1 LYFAS
6 EHAFILG
13 MPLEM
18 NLHRGRLALC
28 AAFAAVVSAST
39 LSSFAAAA
47 PSAAQGSAAGA
58 DRELARQVFRELC
71 EIDTTQS
78 SGDTHRA
85 ALAMAARLSSAGFSG
100 ADVRVF
106 ETAPKRGNL
115 VARLRGTGKR
125 KPLLLLAHTDVV
137 EAKRA
142 DWSTD
147 PFKLVEKDGYFYA
160 RGSSDDKYMAA
171 TFVVNLI
178 RYRREGYRPDR
189 DIIVA
194 LTTDEEISDK
204 NNLGIKWLI
213 DKQRPLI
220 DAELALNEGGG
231 VGVKDGKAIWNS
243 VQTTEKLYQ
252 SFWLEAKNSG
262 GHSAL
267 PRADNAIYEL
277 SLALTRL
284 SKFAFP
290 VQLNATTRLYLERMA
305 TIEKGELGKDMLAV
319 LEPRP
324 DPAAVERLS
333 AKPPFNAQLRTTC
346 VATMIEGG
354 HAENAL
360 PQLARAMVNCRILPG
375 TSVEEVQ
382 KTLARVVGSDT
393 VKVSVDRRDTQSPP
407 SALNPELMGAIEQL
421 TAKFWPGISVIPT
434 QSSGATDSRFLR
446 NAGIPSYGHSG
457 LENDIFDVR
466 AHGKDE
472 RVSVKAFDRG
482 REYLYQLVKTLA
494 GGESS
499 PGP

>member
-1 LYFAS
+1 
-6 EHAFILG
+6 
-13 MPLEM
+13 MPRKI
-18 NLHRGRLALC
+18 NLQSCRGAVR
-28 AAFAAVVSAST
+28 AAFMAAVASVSVAT
-39 LSSFAAAA
+39 MAPLARAA
-47 PSAAQGSAAGA
+47 PPAQAGVA
-58 DRELARQVFRELC
+58 HAKAPSSDRELARAIYRELC

-78 SGDTHRA
+78 VGDTHRA
-85 ALAMAARLSSAGFSG
+85 ALAMAARLTSAGFPA

-115 VARLRGTGKR
+115 VARLRGTGKK

-160 RGSSDDKYMAA
+160 RGSGDDKYMAA

-178 RYRREGYRPDR
+178 RYQREGYRPDR

-204 NNLGIKWLI
+204 NHYGIRWLI
-213 DKQRPLI
+213 EKQRPLI

-231 VGVKDGKAIWNS
+231 VGAKDGKAIWNS

-252 SFWLEAKNSG
+252 SFWLEAKNAG
-262 GHSAL
+262 GHSSL

-277 SLALTRL
+277 SRALTRL
-284 SKFAFP
+284 SEFAFP
-290 VQLNATTRLYLERMA
+290 VQLNATTRIYFERMA
-305 TIEKGELGKDMLAV
+305 SIEKGELGKDMLAV
-319 LEPRP
+319 LQPQP

-346 VATMIEGG
+346 VATMLEGG

-375 TSVEEVQ
+375 TSVDEVQ
-382 KTLARVVGSDT
+382 KTLTAVVGSDT
-393 VKVSVDRRDTQSPP
+393 VKLSAERRDTQSPA
-407 SALNPELMGAIEQL
+407 SAHNPELFGAIEQL

-434 QSSGATDSRFLR
+434 MSSGATDSRFLR

-472 RVSVKAFDRG
+472 RVSSKAFDRG
-482 REYLYQLVKTLA
+482 REYLYQLVKVLA
-494 GGESS
+494 GGAAA
-499 PGP
+499 P